1 MVVGVKKERISMATD
16 TKWRLFKREEHVYK
30 NNQFDEILK
39 DAIRFFNG
47 MKVYPL
53 PPPVPFDGAGVY
65 AIYCTARDGIYK
77 KFGETVNRLEY
88 AVPIYVGKAVSAGWR
103 QSRNAGANGL
113 DRALFS
119 RLKQHC
125 SSIAAVKNLSP
136 SDFSCR
142 FVIFE
147 GAATEMIAAVEAA
160 LIKLHNP
167 LWNSVIDG
175 FGNHDPGGRRTTGK
189 IPQWDVLHPGRA
201 WAMRMTGEKP
211 SLAYLKRRVADYLV
225 GLR

>member
-1 MVVGVKKERISMATD
+1 MKTERISMATD
-16 TKWRLFKREEHVYK
+16 TTWRLFKREEHVYK

-103 QSRNAGANGL
+103 QSRT
-113 DRALFS
+113 RRYQLFAEKTIEEQ
-119 RLKQHC
+119 L
-125 SSIAAVKNLSP
+125 SSWS
-136 SDFSCR
+136 
-142 FVIFE
+142 
-147 GAATEMIAAVEAA
+147 G
-160 LIKLHNP
+160 
-167 LWNSVIDG
+167 
-175 FGNHDPGGRRTTGK
+175 
-189 IPQWDVLHPGRA
+189 
-201 WAMRMTGEKP
+201 
-211 SLAYLKRRVADYLV
+211 LV
-225 GLR
+225 GISFGLKGRFEFRACQFDDAKIVNAMHQKLVRKFHPVWNLFFASCVTREAMERRWRLAHSIRFQSKADASMKKKLALLIRAV